1 MNADIITTLNNVAAV
16 WWIWF
21 AAITWQASLFIAVV
35 AIADRVFG
43 RVVWPQV
50 RYAVW
55 LLVFVKLVLP
65 PTLASSWSVAAL
77 MTPFG
82 ASAPVTTVQ
91 YAAENIAPIDVG
103 AISYVVTT
111 PTMSLYAVLALI
123 WVVGVIALGGWTMA
137 AALAVSRLGRTA
149 STPAAETIDI
159 ARAAAA
165 NLRLRSIPRIRVTD
179 ATSRPAV
186 FGLIRPTVFLPPE
199 IVNGDRDD
207 LRHILLHEF
216 AHIKRG
222 DLPIHAVASVIL
234 ILFWPNILAWYAM
247 RLAGELRELC
257 TDATVATLLREQT
270 PRYRATLLSAARAY
284 LEPTQNER
292 MPRLATGFMG
302 LLGLMEGST
311 MIMERLRRLNTDTW
325 TNARLHMWS
334 SIAVAAML
342 LIFVI
347 PMSPA
352 ADESTSDVPELPD
365 QFIGEVPMPP
375 VRPEG
380 APPDWEREETMAFI
394 TAFKEYKRAWQEFID
409 ANNIKTGRPTSD
421 QIAKS
426 YPPPG
431 PPEGEPESW
440 STSQRQAYAD
450 AMREYAMTLQNRIV
464 EAEEVYDRK
473 LQDMIQEYE
482 STPGREA
489 HAVVI
494 QRLMVPSRPP
504 MQFGNA
510 PLPASSLRT
519 LPESGVQIYSFWMVD
534 VKPRPLNRPM
544 PEYPEMARSAG
555 MEGEVF
561 IELDVDTTG
570 LVMAARVL
578 RGQPIFHEA
587 ALAAGRRLRFTPGI
601 KDGKLVSVIV
611 AQRIVFDLPGRDGN
625 QSEQMSSTAQR
636 PPAPESGNQIYQFWM
651 VDVKPEPL
659 NRVMPDYPEVAR
671 SAGVEGEV
679 FVELEVDTT
688 GLVRAARVLR
698 GPSAFHEAALAA
710 AKQYRFTPAVKEGKL
725 VPVIVAQRIVFDL
738 SGGDGDQAEQ
748 TSSMRPHALAS
759 GGQPYQMDM
768 VDRPPRM
775 IGRPDAPEYPEPA
788 VSAGMEGDV
797 FVEMVVDSLGIVK
810 EARVLRGPP
819 IFHESALAAARKMRF
834 TPATKDGEPVSV
846 LVAQRVSF
854 RLPKDEGGNE

>member
-1 MNADIITTLNNVAAV
+1 MNADLITSLNAAAAV
-16 WWIWF
+16 WWTWF
-21 AAITWQASLFIAVV
+21 AAVTWQASLFIAVV
-35 AIADRVFG
+35 AVADRVFG
-43 RVVWPQV
+43 RFVWPQV

-55 LLVFVKLVLP
+55 LLAFVKLVLP
-65 PTLASSWSVAAL
+65 PTLTSPWSLAAL
-77 MTPFG
+77 MIPFG
-82 ASAPVTTVQ
+82 ASDPVTTIQ
-91 YAAENIAPIDVG
+91 YAAENITPIDVG
-103 AISYVVTT
+103 AINYVVTA

-123 WVVGVIALGGWTMA
+123 WVVGVIALGGWTMV

-149 STPAAETIDI
+149 STPAVETIDI
-159 ARAAAA
+159 ARDAAA
-165 NLRLRSIPRIRVTD
+165 NMHLRSIPRICVTD

-222 DLPIHAVASVIL
+222 DLPIHAVASIIL

-247 RLAGELRELC
+247 RSAGELRELC

-284 LEPTQNER
+284 LEPAQNER
-292 MPRLATGFMG
+292 MPRLTTGFMG

-311 MIMERLRRLNTDTW
+311 MIMERLRRLDTVTW
-325 TNARLHMWS
+325 TNARLRMWS

-342 LIFVI
+342 LVFVI

-352 ADESTSDVPELPD
+352 ADESTSNAPQLPD
-365 QFIGEVPMPP
+365 QFVGEVPIPP

-394 TAFKEYKRAWQEFID
+394 TAFKEYKRAWQHFID
-409 ANNIKTGRPTSD
+409 VNNIKTGRPTSD
-421 QIAKS
+421 QITET
-426 YPPPG
+426 YPPPD

-440 STSQRQAYAD
+440 STNQRQAYAD

-489 HAVVI
+489 HAIVLR
-494 QRLMVPSRPP
+494 RLAVPGRPP
-504 MQFGNA
+504 MQSRDMT
-510 PLPASSLRT
+510 LPAPPLRT
-519 LPESGVQIYSFWMVD
+519 LPESGIQIYPFWMVD
-534 VKPRPLNRPM
+534 VKPRPLNKPM

-561 IELDVDTTG
+561 VELDVDTTG

-578 RGQPIFHEA
+578 RGPSAFHEA
-587 ALAAGRRLRFTPGI
+587 ALAVGRRLRFTPAI
-601 KDGKLVSVIV
+601 KGGKLVSVIV
-611 AQRIVFDLPGRDGN
+611 AQRINFDLPDGDGDHA
-625 QSEQMSSTAQR
+625 EQMSSTATR
-636 PPAPESGNQIYQFWM
+636 PPASESGDQIYQFWM
-651 VDVKPEPL
+651 VDVKPRPL
-659 NRVMPDYPEVAR
+659 NKPMPEYPEMAR
-671 SAGVEGEV
+671 SAGMEGEV

-698 GPSAFHEAALAA
+698 GPSAFHEAALAVGRRL
-710 AKQYRFTPAVKEGKL
+710 RFTPAMKGGKL
-725 VPVIVAQRIVFDL
+725 VSVIVAQRILFDL
-738 SGGDGDQAEQ
+738 PGGDGNQSEQ
-748 TSSMRPHALAS
+748 MSSTRPHPLAS
-759 GGQPYQMDM
+759 GGQPYHMDM
-768 VDRPPRM
+768 VDAVPRM
-775 IGRPDAPEYPEPA
+775 IGRPDTPEYPEPA
-788 VSAGMEGDV
+788 MSAGMEGDV
-797 FVEMVVDSLGIVK
+797 FVELVVDSLGIVK

-854 RLPKDEGGNE
+854 RLPKDEDGDE